1 MNLANKL
8 TLARVLMVPV
18 FACFLSLNN
27 LFGNC
32 CSLLI
37 FILAAI
43 TDWYDGR
50 IARDRNMVSTLGK
63 FADPLA
69 DKMIVSAAF
78 ISFVGIPSLHIPA
91 WIVILIICREFA
103 VTGLRL
109 VAVSVGV
116 VIHASDGGKVKTVLQ
131 MGTIITILL
140 ILCLRSYVEC
150 IPDCVI
156 QFECLGNNLIG
167 SNYMEWTICWMLIIE
182 WLPLSL
188 MLIVAAI
195 TTISGI
201 EYLMKHRRILY
212 EKDEMNEKDEKGE
225 KNNC

>member
-8 TLARVLMVPV
+8 TLARVFMVPV
-18 FACFLSLNN
+18 FAYFLFLNN
-27 LFGNC
+27 LLGNC

-43 TDWYDGR
+43 TDWYDGK
-50 IARDRNMVSTLGK
+50 IARDKNMVSTLGK

-78 ISFVGIPSLHIPA
+78 ISFVGIPVLHIPA

-109 VAVSVGV
+109 IAVSVGV
-116 VIHASDGGKVKTVLQ
+116 VIHASDGGKIKTVLQ
-131 MGTIITILL
+131 MGTIIAILL
-140 ILCLRSYVEC
+140 LLCLR
-150 IPDCVI
+150 
-156 QFECLGNNLIG
+156 G
-167 SNYMEWTICWMLIIE
+167 YMECMTDCLRLAIE
-182 WLPLSL
+182 WLPLFL

-195 TTISGI
+195 TTWTGI
-201 EYLMKHRRILY
+201 EYLMKHKGIL
-212 EKDEMNEKDEKGE
+212 DEKDEKDGNGE

>member
-8 TLARVLMVPV
+8 TLARVFMVPV
-18 FACFLSLNN
+18 FVCFLFLNN
-27 LFGNC
+27 LFGNY

-43 TDWYDGR
+43 TDWYDGKL
-50 IARDRNMVSTLGK
+50 ARDRNMVSTLGK

-78 ISFVGIPSLHIPA
+78 ISFIGIPALHIPA

-109 VAVSVGV
+109 VAVSEGI
-116 VIHASDGGKVKTVLQ
+116 VIHASEGGKIKTVFQ

-140 ILCLRSYVEC
+140 LLCLKGY
-150 IPDCVI
+150 IGYMPD
-156 QFECLGNNLIG
+156 FLKLI
-167 SNYMEWTICWMLIIE
+167 ME

-188 MLIVAAI
+188 MLLVAAL
-195 TTISGI
+195 TTVTGI
-201 EYLMKHRRILY
+201 EYLIKHKGIL
-212 EKDEMNEKDEKGE
+212 DEKGE
-225 KNNC
+225 KGIRRDFFTQSTQRGRRIRKD

>member
-8 TLARVLMVPV
+8 TLARVFMVPV
-18 FACFLSLNN
+18 FVGFLLLNN
-27 LFGNC
+27 LFGNY

-43 TDWYDGR
+43 TDWYDGKL
-50 IARDRNMVSTLGK
+50 ARDKNMVSTLGK

-69 DKMIVSAAF
+69 DKMLVSAAF
-78 ISFVGIPSLHIPA
+78 ISFVGIPVLHIPA

-109 VAVSVGV
+109 VAVSEGV
-116 VIHASDGGKVKTVLQ
+116 VIHASESGKVKTVLQ

-140 ILCLRSYVEC
+140 LLCLKGYTKHM
-150 IPDCVI
+150 PA
-156 QFECLGNNLIG
+156 CL
-167 SNYMEWTICWMLIIE
+167 MLAIE

-188 MLIVAAI
+188 MIVVAGI
-195 TTISGI
+195 TTITGI
-201 EYLMKHRRILY
+201 EYLLKYKKVLMG
-212 EKDEMNEKDEKGE
+212 KD
-225 KNNC
+225 

>member
-8 TLARVLMVPV
+8 TLSRVFMVPIFV
-18 FACFLSLNN
+18 GFLFLNN
-27 LFGNC
+27 PFGNY

-43 TDWYDGR
+43 TDWYDGKL
-50 IARDRNMVSTLGK
+50 ARDKNMVSTLGK

-78 ISFVGIPSLHIPA
+78 ICFVGIPVLHIPA
-91 WIVILIICREFA
+91 WVVILIICREFA

-109 VAVSVGV
+109 VAVSEGI
-116 VIHASDGGKVKTVLQ
+116 VIHASEGGKIKTVLQ

-140 ILCLRSYVEC
+140 LLCLR
-150 IPDCVI
+150 
-156 QFECLGNNLIG
+156 G
-167 SNYMEWTICWMLIIE
+167 YMEEPYFLRLIIE

-188 MLIVAAI
+188 MLIVAVV
-195 TTISGI
+195 TTGTGV
-201 EYLMKHRRILY
+201 EYLIKHKGIL
-212 EKDEMNEKDEKGE
+212 DEKDEKG
-225 KNNC
+225 